1 MVEEEVTLV
10 YSPPLRLCD
19 RHCRVKNCV
28 VVVAELWLGFDLL
41 TTLTLTLTLTLT
53 AAVIRF
59 ISTHQQR
66 CCWLCLEMGSEVSA
80 MQLQQMMLRIS
91 SSEERGV
98 FGTSDTINRVK
109 RTNAK

>member
-1 MVEEEVTLV
+1 M
-10 YSPPLRLCD
+10 
-19 RHCRVKNCV
+19 KNCV

-41 TTLTLTLTLTLT
+41 TTLTLTLTLTLTST

-80 MQLQQMMLRIS
+80 MQLQQIMLRIS